1 MSGDATDG
9 LIAAIEEFQSAL
21 PGWWF
26 TLGDCSVS
34 ADASCGPDPN
44 GPDAHLLSN
53 RLFDNGFHIDLP
65 QPARIADA
73 LQCVTAQAMA
83 ARSDKTGTGLAE
95 GNSPA
100 RDSECAPSV
109 PSS

>member
-1 MSGDATDG
+1 VSGDATDG

-34 ADASCGPDPN
+34 ADASCGPDRN
-44 GPDAHLLSN
+44 GPDANLLSN

-73 LQCVTAQAMA
+73 LQCVTAKAMA
-83 ARSDKTGTGLAE
+83 ARSG
-95 GNSPA
+95 
-100 RDSECAPSV
+100 RPSM
-109 PSS
+109 

>member
-26 TLGDCSVS
+26 TLGDCSIS
-34 ADASCGPDPN
+34 ADASCGPDRN

-53 RLFDNGFHIDLP
+53 RLFDEGFHADLP
-65 QPARIADA
+65 QPAKIADA
-73 LQCVTAQAMA
+73 LRCVTAQGVA
-83 ARSDKTGTGLAE
+83 ARSSAF
-95 GNSPA
+95 
-100 RDSECAPSV
+100 RSEVRTPW
-109 PSS
+109 